1 MAAADLQATD
11 AAAEIVWPN
20 EEPRRKQRGIGS
32 NRSSNRSKLRG
43 INPREIERAG
53 RKF

>member
-20 EEPRRKQRGIGS
+20 EIR
-32 NRSSNRSKLRG
+32 L
-43 INPREIERAG
+43 
-53 RKF
+53 KFSDAN